1 MTDHDRFRELAAGA
15 ADDILSPDE
24 ARDFALH
31 VRTCPACRA
40 EVHAFARD
48 REMLGRDRPDAR
60 VGTADRDRRRF
71 RTAADVPSLA
81 TPRDGRA
88 GRARSGRRTCRRRRP
103 AHGRGSRYDHDAA
116 VGAALSAVV
125 DDPVVRPGRRADPGR
140 GFDRAR
146 RPRREPRHRRHR
158 W

>member
-48 REMLGRDRPDAR
+48 RETL
-60 VGTADRDRRRF
+60 
-71 RTAADVPSLA
+71 AAIGPTPVP
-81 TPRDGRA
+81 
-88 GRARSGRRTCRRRRP
+88 
-103 AHGRGSRYDHDAA
+103 
-116 VGAALSAVV
+116 
-125 DDPVVRPGRRADPGR
+125 PG
-140 GFDRAR
+140 
-146 RPRREPRHRRHR
+146 
-158 W
+158 